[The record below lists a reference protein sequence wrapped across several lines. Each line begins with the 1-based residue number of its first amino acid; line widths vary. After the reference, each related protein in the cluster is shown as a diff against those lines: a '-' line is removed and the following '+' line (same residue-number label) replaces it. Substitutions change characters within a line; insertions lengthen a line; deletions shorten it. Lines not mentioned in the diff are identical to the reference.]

1 MTHVSINDTIRYR
14 LLQSLT
20 SGFNIDCTIK
30 MIEKLHMCLKVKQ
43 SVTVC
48 YSHYPVASSMRILN
62 NETDVQSLTMKIA
75 LEYLNKNS
83 NNLLQC

>member
-14 LLQSLT
+14 PLQALP
-20 SGFNIDCTIK
+20 SGFNIDFTIK
-30 MIEKLHMCLKVKQ
+30 MIEKLHMCRRVKQ

-48 YSHYPVASSMRILN
+48 YSHYPVASSMSILN
-62 NETDVQSLTMKIA
+62 NETDVQTLTMKIA